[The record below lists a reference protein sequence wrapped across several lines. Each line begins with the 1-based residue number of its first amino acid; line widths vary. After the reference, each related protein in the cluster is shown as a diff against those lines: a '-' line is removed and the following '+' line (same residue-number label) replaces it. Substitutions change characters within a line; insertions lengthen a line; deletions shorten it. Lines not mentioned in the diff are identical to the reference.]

1 MDPLKI
7 KIIIS
12 LDKPDK
18 VCVISSDIN
27 MILKPACKIRFSD
40 VSGEILLIS
49 LFMKLLLFSLLYKYF
64 PFSKSRCKKRNVLV
78 WSVYK
83 LSFLYTL

>member
-1 MDPLKI
+1 MCNFNDLRKIIYCSPIVFFSSLVEYIVMDPLKI

-12 LDKPDK
+12 LDKPDR

-49 LFMKLLLFSLLYKYF
+49 LFIKFKII
-64 PFSKSRCKKRNVLV
+64 VI
-78 WSVYK
+78 
-83 LSFLYTL
+83 

>member
-1 MDPLKI
+1 MKGGVYRMLTLVEYIVMDPLKI

-64 PFSKSRCKKRNVLV
+64 PLQ
-78 WSVYK
+78 
-83 LSFLYTL
+83 

>member
-1 MDPLKI
+1 M
-7 KIIIS
+7 
-12 LDKPDK
+12 DKPDK

-49 LFMKLLLFSLLYKYF
+49 LFIKLLLFSLLYKYF
-64 PFSKSRCKKRNVLV
+64 PLQ
-78 WSVYK
+78 
-83 LSFLYTL
+83 